1 LIKEKKGKKAL
12 SAIRVPDCLFLF
24 FLKKTPRAVDLSGV
38 RERRTA
44 PRARAHLDPSTQLEG
59 GETAAA
65 AQWRLGGSLE
75 QQPVDGSR

>member
-1 LIKEKKGKKAL
+1 MAPRGW
-12 SAIRVPDCLFLF
+12 IRW
-24 FLKKTPRAVDLSGV
+24 RRRQRWDLSGV

>member
-1 LIKEKKGKKAL
+1 M
-12 SAIRVPDCLFLF
+12 
-24 FLKKTPRAVDLSGV
+24 DLSGV